1 MFGVGALGVAGSVC
15 DCVVVGMVGTDA
27 WTQVV
32 SDHAR
37 AEGVSSPKGV
47 GPESVEG
54 GKGPREGEPS
64 GAASETSSDAD
75 GGTGSPIG
83 E

>member
-1 MFGVGALGVAGSVC
+1 
-15 DCVVVGMVGTDA
+15 MVGTDA

-32 SDHAR
+32 SVHAR
-37 AEGVSSPKGV
+37 AEGGVSSPKGV

-54 GKGPREGEPS
+54 GKGQREGEPS
-64 GAASETSSDAD
+64 GAASETGGDAD

-83 E
+83 ELSLRGVRPTSGAV